1 MKSRKF
7 TYNWDVKNTSWEYLA
22 YIEVFEDG
30 KTEFVHKNKHR
41 EITTIWPMS
50 NILRAVESG
59 QWIEIIQKEEKKPT
73 KVYTKEQIKNILS
86 VVYQK
91 LNKDQYIYREEWR
104 GIELLVSELK
114 KNFNITQKI
123 G

>member
-7 TYNWDVKNTSWEYLA
+7 TYNWDVKNTSWEYIS

-30 KTEFVHKNKHR
+30 KTELVYKDKHR
-41 EITTIWPMS
+41 VITCDWPMS
-50 NILRAVESG
+50 DILRAVEAG
-59 QWIEIIQKEEKKPT
+59 HWIEIIQKEEKKPT

-91 LNKDQYIYREEWR
+91 LNKDQYIYSEEWR